1 MADFID
7 KAKHKAEELVG
18 AAKEKIGEVT
28 HDDDM
33 RADGASDQAS
43 GNTKQVGDKVTD
55 KVDDVKKKFTD

>member
-1 MADFID
+1 
-7 KAKHKAEELVG
+7 
-18 AAKEKIGEVT
+18 
-28 HDDDM
+28 M